1 MALCRHEL
9 VLTGRVYDFYCTALP
24 DYARSAEILLS
35 LFSLPYTEVRC
46 PPTPPTHRGYG
57 SCAEQDRRHHSTRS
71 YPHSANFALC
81 AAEV

>member
-9 VLTGRVYDFYCTALP
+9 VLTGRVYDFYCTALA

-46 PPTPPTHRGYG
+46 TPTPLTHRG
-57 SCAEQDRRHHSTRS
+57 
-71 YPHSANFALC
+71 
-81 AAEV
+81 